1 MNCSYPECKCP
12 IDAYGN
18 TPCQMDAEN
27 LVEPKC
33 KTHPDAPH
41 GFDRNGSHSMGR
53 YVCDCENWE
62 PDIKPD
68 IEQVKTFLQRLKIQS
83 MRTTN
88 DISKI
93 LESLE

>member
-18 TPCQMDAEN
+18 TPCQMDVDSLSVPVRGN
-27 LVEPKC
+27 
-33 KTHPDAPH
+33 TPDP
-41 GFDRNGSHSMGR
+41 
-53 YVCDCENWE
+53 
-62 PDIKPD
+62 
-68 IEQVKTFLQRLKIQS
+68 EQVKTFLQRLKIQS